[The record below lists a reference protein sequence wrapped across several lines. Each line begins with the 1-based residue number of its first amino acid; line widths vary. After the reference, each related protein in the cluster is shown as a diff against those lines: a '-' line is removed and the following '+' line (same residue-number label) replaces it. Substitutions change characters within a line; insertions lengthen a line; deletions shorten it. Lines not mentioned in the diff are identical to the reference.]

1 MQYIAYYRVSTDRQ
15 GNSGL
20 GLEAQQVAVKQH
32 GGEIL
37 AEYTEI
43 ESGGK
48 SCRPELLA
56 ALAEC
61 KRTGATLIVAKLDR
75 LARDAKLILTLV
87 DEGAKVKFLDLPE
100 IDTEGPIGRLML
112 TIIAGVAEFERR
124 IISKRT
130 KEALAV
136 KKSRGVK
143 LGSPFPQRGGLVT
156 GGRAKALAILNCR
169 PLKLIVEEIKA
180 EGAVTIRDIADQL
193 KVRGITTTSGKSN
206 WSTSAVHSLL
216 KRLGD

>member
-1 MQYIAYYRVSTDRQ
+1 MDYIAYYRVSTDRQ

-20 GLEAQQVAVKQH
+20 GLEAQQAAVKQH
-32 GGEIL
+32 GGNII
-37 AEYTEI
+37 AEFTEV

-48 SCRPELLA
+48 SCRPQLLA

-136 KKSRGVK
+136 KKARGVK
-143 LGSPFPQRGGLVT
+143 LGCPCPERGGAIT
-156 GGRAKALAILNCR
+156 GSRRAAKALAAAR
-169 PLKLIVEEIKA
+169 PLAGVLADIRQS
-180 EGAVTIRDIADQL
+180 GFTTIREIQQELMA
-193 KVRGITTTSGKSN
+193 RGITTPSGSKS
-206 WSTSAVHSLL
+206 WSTSAVQ
-216 KRLGD
+216 RLIGRVG

>member
-1 MQYIAYYRVSTDRQ
+1 MDYIAYYRVSTDRQ

-20 GLEAQQVAVKQH
+20 GLEAQQAAVKQH
-32 GGEIL
+32 GGNII
-37 AEYTEI
+37 AEFTEV

-48 SCRPELLA
+48 SCRPQLLA

-136 KKSRGVK
+136 KKARGVK
-143 LGSPFPQRGGLVT
+143 LGCPCPERGGATT
-156 GGRAKALAILNCR
+156 GGRAAARAMITARQLAPVVTELR
-169 PLKLIVEEIKA
+169 QL
-180 EGAVTIRDIADQL
+180 GFTTIRDMQQELMARNIPSP
-193 KVRGITTTSGKSN
+193 SGGKN
-206 WSTSAVHSLL
+206 WSTSAVYNLIR
-216 KRLGD
+216 RLS

>member
-1 MQYIAYYRVSTDRQ
+1 MDYIAYYRVSTDRQ

-20 GLEAQQVAVKQH
+20 GLEAQQAAVKQH
-32 GGEIL
+32 GGTVI

-48 SCRPELLA
+48 SCRPQLLA

-136 KKSRGVK
+136 KKARGVK
-143 LGSPFPQRGGLVT
+143 LGCPYPERGGAIT
-156 GGRAKALAILNCR
+156 GGRAKSRALLAAQ
-169 PLKLIVEEIKA
+169 PLAAVLAEIRQL
-180 EGAVTIRDIADQL
+180 GFTTIREIQQELMA
-193 KVRGITTTSGKSN
+193 RGIATPSGSKS
-206 WSTSAVHSLL
+206 WSTSAVQ
-216 KRLGD
+216 RLIGRVG